1 MISLITVSKAQRM
14 IADNM
19 RLLRLEKGLTQ
30 AGLADRAGVSLP
42 SLRKFEQKGSI
53 SFESLLR
60 LSMVLGR
67 IEDIVN
73 VTKPS
78 EGNFSSIDDVLD
90 NKQTKTPQRGWRK

>member
-1 MISLITVSKAQRM
+1 MISLITVSKAQRI

-42 SLRKFEQKGSI
+42 TLRKFEQKGSI

-67 IEDIVN
+67 LEDIVN
-73 VTKPS
+73 VTKPN
-78 EGNFSSIDDVLD
+78 EGNFSSIDDVLG
-90 NKQTKTPQRGWRK
+90 NKQTKTPRRGWRK